1 MPVDVHAHYVPPQ
14 LLAAIA
20 DRGNDIGVSLVK
32 SGDAAPALHF
42 AYGFKVRPF
51 FPRLVEPV
59 AQRHAWLDEQGID
72 LQIVGTWPDIF
83 GYGLARDA
91 CVAWHRMLND
101 TLAEWCADN
110 AARFAW
116 IGSVPLTDAHAAAAE
131 LERVMGIGGCG
142 VIISSNIENTNLGE
156 LALDPF
162 WAKAEALAAPVL
174 IHPVLVG
181 AAPRAAKFG
190 LAQVAQYTFD
200 TTLGVGSLLMS
211 GVLDRFPRLK
221 LVLSHGGG
229 AFPYLAGRFD
239 IMHKRMDRAAQGNV
253 AAKTP
258 SAYAGQMTYDS
269 IVHAPKALRFLIDI
283 AGIDNVALGTD
294 YSFPPADM
302 EPLAMLRS
310 AGLSAAETEAI
321 ADANPRRVFARLR

>member
-14 LLAAIA
+14 LLDAIGA
-20 DRGNDIGVSLVK
+20 RGKDIGVELVK
-32 SGDAAPALHF
+32 SGAATPALHF
-42 AYGFKVRPF
+42 SYGFKVRPF
-51 FPRLVEPV
+51 FPRLIEPV
-59 AQRHAWLDEQGID
+59 EQRHAWLDEQGID

-83 GYGLARDA
+83 GYGLAPDA

-101 TLAEWCADN
+101 TLAEWCTEN
-110 AARFAW
+110 SARFAW
-116 IGSVPLTDAHAAAAE
+116 IGSVPLIDASAAAVE
-131 LERVMGIGGCG
+131 LERVMEQGACG
-142 VIISSNIENTNLGE
+142 VIISSNIENINIGE
-156 LALDPF
+156 LPLDPF
-162 WAKAEALAAPVL
+162 WQKAETLGMPVL

-181 AAPRAAKFG
+181 SAPRAAKFG
-190 LAQVAQYTFD
+190 LAQVVQYTFD
-200 TTLGVGSLLMS
+200 TTFGVGSLLMS

-229 AFPYLAGRFD
+229 AYPYLAGRFD
-239 IMHKRMDRAAQGNV
+239 IMHRRMDRAAQGDV
-253 AAKTP
+253 AARTP

-269 IVHAPKALRFLIDI
+269 IVHAPKALRFLIDL

-302 EPLAMLRS
+302 EPLALLRS
-310 AGLSAAETEAI
+310 AGLSKAEIDAI